1 MNKLLAGL
9 AVVLMFSGC
18 ATMPGF
24 GNGNAPGDTVVL
36 MEAGAI
42 ALSFYELNDGD
53 FPNAKYKAKAAMDA
67 ADMWLLMSYGLSPLR
82 QNPKYTMAG
91 LIHSE
96 VLSDVADLRILRIAY
111 AARIVF
117 DANGEFTGESWL
129 DALLTADALIL
140 KPPVTE

>member
-42 ALSFYELNDGD
+42 ALAFYELNDGD
-53 FPNAKYKAKAAMDA
+53 FPNAKYKAKAAMEA
-67 ADMWLLMSYGLSPLR
+67 ADTWLLMSYGLGPLR

-129 DALLTADALIL
+129 DALLTADVLITDA
-140 KPPVTE
+140 PNTQ